1 MNQLATMLTAIK
13 NSAGLRI
20 EVMEM
25 IRTNFC
31 NTDTTLQKGMTL
43 IELLIAVV
51 IIGILASIVYPSYTK
66 YVIESHRTVA
76 KADMAKIQ
84 LELERSYNS
93 GYQWTQILSGST
105 CLICDSLSERYTFS
119 VASSATISYTITA
132 TAKTDKGQSN
142 NPCLANETI
151 KKMTLDSTNQAKPT
165 ACW

>member
-1 MNQLATMLTAIK
+1 
-13 NSAGLRI
+13 
-20 EVMEM
+20 M
-25 IRTNFC
+25 IRNFPC
-31 NTDTTLQKGMTL
+31 KHYNKHLSGMTL
-43 IELLIAVV
+43 FELLIAVV
-51 IIGILASIVYPSYTK
+51 IVGILASISYPSYK
-66 YVIESHRTVA
+66 NYVIESHRTVA

-142 NPCLANETI
+142 DPCLANETI

>member
-1 MNQLATMLTAIK
+1 
-13 NSAGLRI
+13 
-20 EVMEM
+20 M

-31 NTDTTLQKGMTL
+31 NTGTTIQKGMTL
-43 IELLIAVV
+43 IELLITVV
-51 IIGILASIVYPSYTK
+51 IISILASIVYPSYTK

-84 LELERSYNS
+84 LALEHGYN
-93 GYQWTQILSGST
+93 GAYQWSQIVSGGSCT
-105 CLICDSLSERYTFS
+105 ICDSSSDRYEFE
-119 VASSATISYTITA
+119 VASSATISYTIKA

-142 NPCLANETI
+142 DPCLANETI

>member
-1 MNQLATMLTAIK
+1 
-13 NSAGLRI
+13 
-20 EVMEM
+20 MEM

-51 IIGILASIVYPSYTK
+51 IIGILTSIVYPSYTK

-84 LELERSYNS
+84 LALEQSYN
-93 GYQWTQILSGST
+93 GAYQWSQIVSGST
-105 CLICDSLSERYTFS
+105 CLICDSSSDRYKFE
-119 VASSATISYTITA
+119 VASSASAAYTITA
-132 TAKTDKGQSN
+132 TAQTTKGQN
-142 NPCLANETI
+142 NDPCLANETI
-151 KKMTLDSTNQAKPT
+151 KKMTLNSTNQAKPA